1 MIFMKDAVL
10 TMKTIA
16 IIESCDTKYT
26 ETAYMKEC
34 IEKAGLKALVLNT
47 ATGPLECA
55 NPDDNRKVVDVSLG
69 EIVAAYGTPW
79 EELEDKTK
87 GEKIEFMRKAVTAY
101 VEKLYKDGKIHGI
114 ISVGGLQNTTMATAA
129 MSVLPIGFPKVMAT
143 TVASGTKQFSLVV
156 GDKDIVAMPTICDC
170 TGLNLITR
178 RVIANACGCVI
189 GMVQTAGECISKG
202 DKPVI
207 GLTLMGVTNNGCM
220 AAVEELERNGYE
232 VLGFHA
238 TGVGG
243 AVMEQM
249 AADGLIDGV
258 LDLTMHEITSE
269 YFGGGFSYGPGA
281 AVRLLKTTA
290 SRVPLVVS
298 LGGIDFVDYNKKE
311 ANVVPNLESRKT
323 YDHNADTVHIK
334 ITPDEARDIAKIVAK
349 RLNTADYPASCPV
362 KVLIPTDGMRH
373 NTTIGE
379 ALYDPE
385 ADKALIDTLK
395 DNLNPNIEV
404 IEIEGNLDTPEW
416 GVKAAKVMLDVMN
429 AAKK

>member
-1 MIFMKDAVL
+1 
-10 TMKTIA
+10 MKTIA

-26 ETAYMKEC
+26 ESAYMKEC
-34 IEKAGLKALVLNT
+34 VEKAGLKALVLNT
-47 ATGPLECA
+47 ATGPTECA
-55 NPDDNRKVVDVSLG
+55 NPDDNGKVVDVSRG

-79 EELEDKTK
+79 SELENKTK

-101 VEKLYKDGKIHGI
+101 VANLYKEGKIHGI

-189 GMVQTAGECISKG
+189 GMVQNAGEPIAKG

-258 LDLTMHEITSE
+258 LDLTQHEITSE

-290 SRVPLVVS
+290 NHIPLVVS

-311 ANVVPNLESRKT
+311 AHVVPHLESRKT

-334 ITPDEARDIAKIVAK
+334 ITPDEARDIAKIVAD
-349 RLNTADYPASCPV
+349 RLNTSDYPI
-362 KVLIPTDGMRH
+362 KLLIPTDGMRH
-373 NTTIGE
+373 NTTKGE

-395 DNLNPNIEV
+395 ANLNPNIEIV
-404 IEIEGNLDTPEW
+404 EIEGNLDTPEW
-416 GVKAAKVMLDVMN
+416 GVQAAKIMLDVMA
-429 AAKK
+429 AAKG